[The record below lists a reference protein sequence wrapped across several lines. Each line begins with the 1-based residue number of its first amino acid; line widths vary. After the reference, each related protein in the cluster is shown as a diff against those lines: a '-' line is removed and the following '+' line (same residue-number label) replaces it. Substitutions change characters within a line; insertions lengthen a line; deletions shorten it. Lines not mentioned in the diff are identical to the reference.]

1 MISNE
6 NLKHAL
12 YIVSVF
18 RSNLSFDENQKNH
31 ESVKALID
39 DAGNIAYKEVIGCY
53 MGQFEQSFLIQDNV
67 DFALDIAKLYEQEC
81 ILELSAFT
89 RDARLIYPH
98 TKSSISIGSFVSV
111 DKDTAQRQDSYT
123 YDPET
128 KQYFITIKT
137 GQ

>member
-12 YIVSVF
+12 YVVSVF

-31 ESVKALID
+31 ESVKALMD

-89 RDARLIYPH
+89 RDARLIYPL
-98 TKSSISIGSFVSV
+98 TQSSISIGVFTAV
-111 DKDTAQRQDSYT
+111 DKEMAQRQDNYT
-123 YDPET
+123 YDPMT
-128 KQYFITIKT
+128 GIYYITMKK

>member
-12 YIVSVF
+12 FIVSVF

-31 ESVKALID
+31 ESVKALMD
-39 DAGNIAYKEVIGCY
+39 DVGNIAYKEVVDCY

-89 RDARLIYPH
+89 RDARLIYPL
-98 TKSSISIGSFVSV
+98 TQSSISVGVFTAV
-111 DKDTAQRQDSYT
+111 DKETAQRQDSYT
-123 YDPET
+123 YDPMT
-128 KQYFITIKT
+128 GVYYITIKE
-137 GQ
+137 G